1 MKVNIKYPK
10 VKCSYCGQEFT
21 RKHNRQKYCSKTCS
35 KKAHQEQKTNWAYR
49 YYHENKNKI
58 NNTKIG
64 TRTIGPHK
72 HPITTREQEI
82 VNNEKQ
88 RLLNQVSNCLDY
100 NMKVW

>member
-1 MKVNIKYPK
+1 MQVKIKYPK
-10 VKCSYCGQEFT
+10 MKCAYCGQEFK

-35 KKAHQEQKTNWAYR
+35 YNAQKEQKTNWAYKN
-49 YYHENKNKI
+49 YHENKEKI

-72 HPITTREQEI
+72 HPINEREQQI

-88 RLLNQVSNCLDY
+88 RLLNNSSNFLDY